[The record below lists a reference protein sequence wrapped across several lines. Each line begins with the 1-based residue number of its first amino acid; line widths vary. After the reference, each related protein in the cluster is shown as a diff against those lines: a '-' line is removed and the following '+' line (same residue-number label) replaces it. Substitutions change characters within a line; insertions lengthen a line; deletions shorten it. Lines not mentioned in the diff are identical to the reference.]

1 MSSPRRRSVV
11 GVWAL
16 AAGLAVACTDSP
28 DGRIVLRW
36 TGGDTGAVT
45 LPARARRCGQGPLEL
60 MGTAGDTGFGILV
73 DPVAGG
79 IAGSYPVAEGKR
91 AGRGA
96 QVAARWTD
104 SMRVAGYRGTSGTAI
119 LAEEDSTVS
128 GAVRAEGF
136 DSAAGRRIALQA
148 TFRRIAVTSCD
159 TTESGVP

>member
-1 MSSPRRRSVV
+1 MSSPRRRSAA

-16 AAGLAVACTDSP
+16 GAGLIGACAESP

-45 LPARARRCGQGPLEL
+45 LAATARRCGQGPLEL

-119 LAEEDSTVS
+119 LTEADSTVS

-136 DSAAGRRIALQA
+136 DSVGGRRITLQA
-148 TFRRIAVTSCD
+148 TFRRIAVAPCD